1 MKGKVV
7 YLCVNLFL
15 ENNYRLLFND
25 FEMYVN
31 LILMIFS
38 EDVNYICLEF
48 EIEKIYVL
56 KRGLSLWLCDCVIL
70 FNFMVVVLSFVYW
83 NFLKESFFCGFLGC
97 FKIVMIIFG
106 NVCYD
111 ELLED
116 MGNCYSFVFW

>member
-1 MKGKVV
+1 MKYGLNWVYSLFFSYCNLSFVFINFVFRGEVKGKVV

-56 KRGLSLWLCDCVIL
+56 KRGLSL
-70 FNFMVVVLSFVYW
+70 
-83 NFLKESFFCGFLGC
+83 
-97 FKIVMIIFG
+97 
-106 NVCYD
+106 
-111 ELLED
+111 
-116 MGNCYSFVFW
+116 